1 VLTKTPG
8 CVDMLKAT
16 LLPYLI
22 QLLSPA
28 PEGKD
33 EVIFGAREV
42 RSSRCTVSIFEQ
54 AVVLISSC
62 CALLQAS
69 VQLLAM
75 LVHATNDIQPTD
87 LLLTKYASEWA
98 SVLFLHPP
106 FTSHFSLHPPPTPGH
121 SQRLYS
127 SS

>member
-42 RSSRCTVSIFEQ
+42 RSSVYRIY
-54 AVVLISSC
+54 L
-62 CALLQAS
+62 
-69 VQLLAM
+69 
-75 LVHATNDIQPTD
+75 
-87 LLLTKYASEWA
+87 
-98 SVLFLHPP
+98 
-106 FTSHFSLHPPPTPGH
+106 
-121 SQRLYS
+121 
-127 SS
+127 